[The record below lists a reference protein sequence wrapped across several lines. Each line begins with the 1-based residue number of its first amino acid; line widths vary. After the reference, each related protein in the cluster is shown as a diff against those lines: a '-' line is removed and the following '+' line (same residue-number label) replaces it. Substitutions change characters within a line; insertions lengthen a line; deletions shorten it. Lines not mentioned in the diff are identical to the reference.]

1 MVASSGCVP
10 ARPGPRTPS
19 PDTSNSPTR
28 ANAVADRSHSL
39 FAQPWIWTDERGAP
53 VQLSRW
59 GGTLLVVTLVYT
71 SCTTTCPLTVDKLL
85 RLGDSFRRQGR
96 PATFVLVTLDPS
108 NDTPEQL
115 RRFKA
120 TRGLPADWHL
130 LRGND
135 QQTRE
140 LAGLLGVRIMNESS
154 HIIHDGRIVFLD
166 PQGRLLGQYSG

>member
-19 PDTSNSPTR
+19 QETSNPPTR
-28 ANAVADRSHSL
+28 ADAVADRSHSL
-39 FAQPWIWTDERGAP
+39 FAQPWIWTDERGVP

>member
-10 ARPGPRTPS
+10 VRPGPRTPS
-19 PDTSNSPTR
+19 QETSNPPTR
-28 ANAVADRSHSL
+28 ADAVADRSHSL
-39 FAQPWIWTDERGAP
+39 FAQPWIWTDERGVP

>member
-19 PDTSNSPTR
+19 PDTSNPPTR
-28 ANAVADRSHSL
+28 ADAVADRSRSL

-59 GGTLLVVTLVYT
+59 GGSLLVVTLVYT